1 MQTSTGK
8 ELAVRKTELGALLKE
23 TLEHHKHCE
32 AARRSV
38 GSAQQVALW
47 HGWQAGIRLNA
58 MKTLVPSG
66 DWLDWLELNFCRP
79 ADVTIRTA
87 QIYMKIDSDNSEL
100 RDKAKTKRVSHAE
113 PDLQLLSNLKFDTVR
128 KHAIGFVPEKDQ
140 PEHKGNTKFGRS
152 VSFLNIAN
160 EYARLKQ
167 RHVDGLQLVD
177 FEEAREETGE
187 LYLFLRWLHGA
198 IESNPWDG
206 EATPS

>member
-1 MQTSTGK
+1 MQKSTGK
-8 ELAVRKTELGALLKE
+8 ELAVRKTELNALLKE
-23 TLEHHKHCE
+23 TLDHHKHCE
-32 AARRSV
+32 SARGSV

-58 MKTLVPSG
+58 MKALVPPG
-66 DWLDWLELNFCRP
+66 DWLDWLDLNFCRP

-100 RDKAKTKRVSHAE
+100 RDSAKTKRVSHAK

-140 PEHKGNTKFGRS
+140 PKHKGNVKFERL

-160 EYARLKQ
+160 EFNRLQ
-167 RHVDGLQLVD
+167 YRHVSGLQLVD

-187 LYLFLRWLHGA
+187 LYLFLRWLHGDSV
-198 IESNPWDG
+198 ENPWSIS
-206 EATPS
+206 PS